1 MVGFLRAELFED
13 PTANLQSGVCKDVF
27 PDADTRLC
35 VSHMP
40 DAPASRPAVF
50 FDRDGVVN
58 LSPGD
63 GYVLRVEDFHFA
75 PSAIAALALC
85 KARGFAT
92 ILVTSQ
98 QGVGKGLMTQAELD
112 GIHGMMQAE
121 LARHAAIFDGIYA
134 CTHLSGTCTCRKP
147 SPEMIFRAQHEHGL
161 DLTRSW
167 LVGDHD
173 RDIQMA
179 INAGVPHTVRILSHH
194 APKVAAEF
202 TLGDTAELPAL
213 FSKCLVLDSSI
224 QPPAS
229 SI

>member
-1 MVGFLRAELFED
+1 
-13 PTANLQSGVCKDVF
+13 
-27 PDADTRLC
+27 
-35 VSHMP
+35 MP

-75 PSAIAALALC
+75 PGSIAALALC

-98 QGVGKGLMTQAELD
+98 QGVGKGLMTQTELD
-112 GIHGMMQAE
+112 DIHGMMQAE

-147 SPEMIFRAQHEHGL
+147 SPEMIFRAQQEHGL

-179 INAGVPHTVRILSHH
+179 VNAGVPHTVRILSHH

-202 TLGDTAELPAL
+202 TLADTALLPAL
-213 FSKCLVLDSSI
+213 LEAELRSGAGSS
-224 QPPAS
+224 
-229 SI
+229 

>member
-1 MVGFLRAELFED
+1 M
-13 PTANLQSGVCKDVF
+13 
-27 PDADTRLC
+27 
-35 VSHMP
+35 HMP
-40 DAPASRPAVF
+40 AANSSHPAVF

-58 LSPGD
+58 VSPGD
-63 GYVLRVEDFHFA
+63 GYVLRAEDFHFA
-75 PSAIAALALC
+75 PGTIAALALC

-98 QGVGKGLMTQAELD
+98 QGVGKGLMTQSGLD
-112 GIHGMMQAE
+112 DIHARMQDE
-121 LARHAAIFDGIYA
+121 LARHAAAFDGIYA

-147 SPEMIFRAQHEHGL
+147 SPEMIFRAQRDHGL

-179 INAGVPHTVRILSHH
+179 INAGVPRTIRILSHH
-194 APKVAAEF
+194 EPKVTAEF
-202 TLGDTAELPAL
+202 TLDDTAELPAL
-213 FSKCLVLDSSI
+213 LSKCLVLDSSI